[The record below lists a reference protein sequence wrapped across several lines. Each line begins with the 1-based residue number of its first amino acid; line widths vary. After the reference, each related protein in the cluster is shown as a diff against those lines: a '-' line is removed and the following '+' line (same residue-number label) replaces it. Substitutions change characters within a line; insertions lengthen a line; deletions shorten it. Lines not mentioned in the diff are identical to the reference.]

1 MGHKAS
7 YVFKTSAISLR
18 IAAMM
23 SGKIK
28 INGEDSPLAY
38 EPAYFDGMHSC
49 MKHFVTLTCWA
60 FHPAMQLMMML
71 VVMDTPSENTSDIE
85 IFFDTF
91 NKALADYL
99 EEEDCIWDPYLIMM
113 DHKGANFE
121 AIERVYGAEFRKA
134 KTVTYQWHFMHC
146 AEKYIIKCKEDER
159 QTFQGWYAA

>member
-7 YVFKTSAISLR
+7 YVFKTSAISLW

-38 EPAYFDGMHSC
+38 KPAYFDGMHSRV
-49 MKHFVTLTCWA
+49 KHFVTLTCWA

-71 VVMDTPSENTSDIE
+71 AVMDTPSENANDIE
-85 IFFDTF
+85 NFFDTF
-91 NKALADYL
+91 NKTLADYL
-99 EEEDCIWDPYLIMM
+99 EEEDYIWDPYLIMM

-134 KTVTYQWHFMHC
+134 KTVTCQWHFMHC
-146 AEKYIIKCKEDER
+146 AEKYIMKCKEDER
-159 QTFQGWYAA
+159 QTFRG

>member
-7 YVFKTSAISLR
+7 YVFKTSAISLW

-38 EPAYFDGMHSC
+38 EPAYFDGMHSRV
-49 MKHFVTLTCWA
+49 KHFVTLTCWA
-60 FHPAMQLMMML
+60 FHLAMQLMMIL
-71 VVMDTPSENTSDIE
+71 VVMDTPSENANDIE

-99 EEEDCIWDPYLIMM
+99 EEEDYIWDPYLIMM

-121 AIERVYGAEFRKA
+121 AIE
-134 KTVTYQWHFMHC
+134 
-146 AEKYIIKCKEDER
+146 
-159 QTFQGWYAA
+159 